1 MNNWMT
7 ATLIDIATMIALL
20 VVTVLAMLGET
31 WALWAIGLFMV
42 NMFVGA
48 AVWAWA
54 DDAEYSL
61 FHWVESAPNETLKI
75 IVVHLW
81 PFAVWLKWRGWR

>member
-1 MNNWMT
+1 MGL
-7 ATLIDIATMIALL
+7 LIDIATLLALL
-20 VVTVLAMLGET
+20 VVTVIAMLGET
-31 WALWAIGLFMV
+31 WALWTIGLFGV

-61 FHWVESAPNETLKI
+61 FHWVERAPNEALKL
-75 IVVHLW
+75 VVIHLW
-81 PFAVWLKWRGWR
+81 PIAVWVEWRGRR